1 MSTDPAAPRFD
12 FDALFDV
19 DDYLFFYEDTL
30 AAEDTE
36 GQCDA
41 LVDAMAMLPG
51 MRVLDLGCGHG
62 RHAIALARR
71 GFDVTGVDLVPAMV
85 DRARREAA
93 RAGVSVE
100 LRVGDMR
107 AIDDD
112 ARYDRAVMLFDA
124 FGFMPDGDSVEIL
137 RRVARAL
144 RPGGMLCVDVRNRD
158 WIARALPPTTVL
170 QRGDA
175 YMIDRHHFDSAT
187 GRVVD
192 HRVVVRG
199 GAHQGHHAGVVEV
212 AVPRR
217 PERVAARAQE
227 LREGALAGQRG
238 DAAQVAQQPA
248 NRRGEHVPR
257 GARALLGDRQ
267 VARRRDARCVVG
279 CAWCHGIASEDTV
292 RP

>member
-1 MSTDPAAPRFD
+1 MSTDAAAPGFD

-19 DDYLFFYEDTL
+19 DDYLFFYEETL
-30 AAEDTE
+30 ATEDTE

-41 LVDAMAMLPG
+41 LAGAMAMLPG

-71 GFDVTGVDLVPAMV
+71 GFDVTGVDLVPAMI

-93 RAGVSVE
+93 RAEVSVE

-107 AIDDD
+107 AMADD

-144 RPGGMLCVDVRNRD
+144 RPGGMLCIDVRNRD

-175 YMIDRHHFDSAT
+175 YMIDRHSFDSAT

-199 GAHQGHHAGVVEV
+199 GVTRALPFSIRVFTLAELAMMLGAAGLEVTEAWGSWRGEPVSLARNRLVVF
-212 AVPRR
+212 ARR
-217 PERVAARAQE
+217 P
-227 LREGALAGQRG
+227 G
-238 DAAQVAQQPA
+238 
-248 NRRGEHVPR
+248 
-257 GARALLGDRQ
+257 
-267 VARRRDARCVVG
+267 
-279 CAWCHGIASEDTV
+279 
-292 RP
+292 

>member
-1 MSTDPAAPRFD
+1 MSADADLPWLPAAARAPGFD

-41 LVDAMAMLPG
+41 LCDAMGMLPG

-71 GFDVTGVDLVPAMV
+71 GYEVTGVDVVPAMIA
-85 DRARREAA
+85 RARRDAE
-93 RAGVSVE
+93 RAGVTLD

-107 AIDDD
+107 ALDEDG
-112 ARYDRAVMLFDA
+112 RYDRAVMLFDA
-124 FGFMPDGDSVEIL
+124 FGFMPDGDNLQIL
-137 RRVARAL
+137 ARVARAL

-158 WIARALPPTTVL
+158 CIARALPPTTVL

-175 YMIDRHHFDSAT
+175 FMIDRHHFDSAT

-192 HRVVVRG
+192 HRVTVRG
-199 GAHQGHHAGVVEV
+199 GVTRSLPFSIRVFTLTELTLMLAAVGLEVSVAWGSWRAEPVSLARHRLVVF
-212 AVPRR
+212 ARR
-217 PERVAARAQE
+217 P
-227 LREGALAGQRG
+227 G
-238 DAAQVAQQPA
+238 
-248 NRRGEHVPR
+248 
-257 GARALLGDRQ
+257 
-267 VARRRDARCVVG
+267 
-279 CAWCHGIASEDTV
+279 
-292 RP
+292 